1 MARFAHL
8 IRYTSEGAKTIGESK
23 NRYQKFEQTLKEN
36 GGRIVDAYG
45 LLGEYDVLVVT
56 EAPDEKAVTRAVL
69 SAVARGTVSTQTLPA
84 IPIREFFE
92 LVDQAVGAAA
102 ARR

>member
-8 IRYTSEGAKTIGESK
+8 VRFTSEGAKTINDSR
-23 NRYQKFEQTLKEN
+23 NRYQKFEQALKEN

-45 LLGEYDVLVVT
+45 LLGDHDLLIVT

-69 SAVARGTVSTQTLPA
+69 TAVARGTVSFQTHPA
-84 IPIREFFE
+84 IPIREFYE
-92 LVDQAVGAAA
+92 MVDQAVGAVA